1 MSRVNSKLGILL
13 AVAVLACAL
22 VTPAADAAQ
31 FRGSNRIERPGAEP
45 EAPAGATRVEKPE
58 PVPRK
63 LIEDAVRELMGAWNT
78 EKLERLLADSFFDR
92 SRLLDA
98 IVEDAPR
105 DATIRILSIQNVQTL
120 TQFTRP
126 EGEGSTLVISTVS
139 AVVRTQV
146 EFNDPTSG
154 FRRLEGTGEYL
165 FEITMRAGYTG
176 LE

>member
-1 MSRVNSKLGILL
+1 MSRASSKFPILF
-13 AVAVLACAL
+13 ATAMLACAL
-22 VTPAADAAQ
+22 EAAAANAAQ
-31 FRGSNRIERPGAEP
+31 FRGSNRIQRPGAEP

-58 PVPRK
+58 PVPRN
-63 LIEDAVRELMGAWNT
+63 LIEEAVRELMGAWNT

-105 DATIRILSIQNVQTL
+105 DATIRILSVQNVQTL
-120 TQFTRP
+120 TQFTKP
-126 EGEGSTLVISTVS
+126 EGEDSTLVISTVS

-165 FEITMRAGYTG
+165 FEITMRASYTG

>member
-1 MSRVNSKLGILL
+1 MKRKRVNLQRLL
-13 AVAVLACAL
+13 AITVLACAL
-22 VTPAADAAQ
+22 VSPAAEGAQ

-45 EAPAGATRVEKPE
+45 EAPAGAKRVEKPE
-58 PVPRK
+58 PVPK
-63 LIEDAVRELMGAWNT
+63 QLIEDAVRELMAAWNT

-92 SRLLDA
+92 SRLLDT

-126 EGEGSTLVISTVS
+126 EGEDSTLVISTVS

-146 EFNDPTSG
+146 EYNDPTSG